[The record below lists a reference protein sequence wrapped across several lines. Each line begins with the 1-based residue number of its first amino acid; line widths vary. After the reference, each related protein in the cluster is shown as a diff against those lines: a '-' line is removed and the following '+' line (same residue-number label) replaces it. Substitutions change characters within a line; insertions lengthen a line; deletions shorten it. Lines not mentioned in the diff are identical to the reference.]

1 MNAVN
6 PLTLPRTLL
15 DFECRSELDIRDVG
29 AWRYAEHHSTKIIC
43 LSYKRPDGSKGFW
56 TPPLPF
62 PDELA
67 EMAGDNGFVF
77 EAHNAQFEMA
87 IWWNILHK
95 QLGIPTPQ
103 RWADTLAVCAYRAL
117 PMGLDAVGDVLN
129 LPIKKDKRGKYL
141 IQQLCKPRKPLKAD
155 KKRFE
160 EEGLTEDQ
168 WPVLWRED
176 WGLLEEMYDYC
187 DQDVDTEE
195 LLGQTVGDLPLPEYR
210 LWVLDQRINKRGMYV
225 DSEAVEAA
233 IGIIELLGT
242 RFEAELK
249 DITGGAVE
257 TGSQVA
263 KIVEW
268 INSGAQGADEHIPNL
283 QADTVEEW
291 IKRLRR
297 YTAEPGYDE
306 SDADVLR
313 VLEIRQILGSSS
325 VKKLYKFRACLC
337 DDNYIRGLL
346 QYCGAGTGR
355 WSGRLVQP
363 QNFPRGNLEYFVEI
377 FGLKGVDGASETVMN
392 ILIETIKIGGQDAID
407 ALEVMFGDVI
417 DALTTALRGMF
428 IAAPGKKYHVADFAA
443 IEAVVTAW
451 VGGEEWKLEAF
462 RAIQRGEKYE
472 GADDIYCATAAGVF
486 GHIVSKKENPKE
498 RQVGKVCLSG
508 ETPVITA
515 RGVKPLHSITKD
527 DIVWDGVHW
536 VEHNGLADN
545 GIRETIEV
553 SGTWMTPDHKVSTT
567 KGWAEAQ
574 TVAFCPSTRESALET
589 GLGSL
594 LSLRPS
600 AEPELYAHVTA
611 VIRRMKSISAT
622 SVLGGLPD
630 VADARR
636 KHQPVGERITGTTRT
651 SARMTQPAEDFSTES
666 PLPFSDVEI
675 PKTNPTSITAAAESG
690 YTSPGLKIGE
700 LFSSIC
706 SLLRGTTFRTSKWTG
721 SKLTVDTS
729 QETYASVPEKKTCLT
744 SGKSQ
749 TCKTGSSNSKKRMRV
764 YDLVNAGPRKRFT
777 ILTAEG
783 PMVVHNCE
791 LAFGYQGGVGAWRNF
806 DKSDKYNDAE
816 VDHFKIQWR
825 EKHPAT
831 VSLWYGLQEAAVD
844 ALRLN
849 RPVSYRMITFE
860 PMVDAAGKWLTI
872 ILPNGRRLWYFNPQL
887 DMVTTP
893 WGKEQLQ
900 VSYEGRD
907 NKKGGRWGRIRT
919 YGGMIT
925 ENVVQAISRDL
936 MAEAMINVEK
946 AGYSI
951 VLTVHDEIISEDDED
966 FGSQKEFE
974 QIMSIKPKWVG
985 DCPVGLSGWEGYRYR
1000 KE

>member
-6 PLTLPRTLL
+6 PLTLPRTTL
-15 DFECRSELDIRDVG
+15 DFETRSELDVREVG
-29 AWRYAEHHSTKIIC
+29 AWRYSEHHSTEILC
-43 LSYKRPDGSKGFW
+43 LFYEIPGKDMQMW
-56 TPPLPF
+56 APPMPF
-62 PDELA
+62 PEDLAELA
-67 EMAGDNGFVF
+67 ASNDHMF
-77 EAHNAQFEMA
+77 EAHSAQFEVA
-87 IWWNILHK
+87 IWCNILYK
-95 QLGIPTPQ
+95 QLDVPVPK
-103 RWADTLAVCAYRAL
+103 RWADTLAVCAYRAIPL
-117 PMGLDAVGDVLN
+117 GLDAVGEVLD
-129 LPIKKDKRGKYL
+129 LPVKKDKRGKYL

-155 KKRFE
+155 KKRFK

-176 WGLLEEMYDYC
+176 WALLEELYDYC
-187 DQDVDTEE
+187 GQDVQAEKMLSRTI
-195 LLGQTVGDLPLPEYR
+195 GDLPLSEYR

-242 RFEAELK
+242 RLEAELVE
-249 DITGGAVE
+249 ITGGAVK
-257 TGSQVA
+257 TGDQVA

-268 INSGAQGADEHIPNL
+268 INSIIHEADIPIPNL

-291 IKRLRR
+291 VDRLRR
-297 YTAEPGYDE
+297 YADEPGQDKR
-306 SDADVLR
+306 DVDVLR

-363 QNFPRGNLEYFVEI
+363 QNFPRGNLEYFVKI

-428 IAAPGKKYHVADFAA
+428 MAAPGKKYHVADFAA

-472 GADDIYCATAAGVF
+472 GADDIYCATASGMF
-486 GHIVSKKENPKE
+486 GHPVSKEENPKE
-498 RQVGKVCLSG
+498 RQVGKV
-508 ETPVITA
+508 
-515 RGVKPLHSITKD
+515 
-527 DIVWDGVHW
+527 
-536 VEHNGLADN
+536 
-545 GIRETIEV
+545 
-553 SGTWMTPDHKVSTT
+553 
-567 KGWAEAQ
+567 
-574 TVAFCPSTRESALET
+574 
-589 GLGSL
+589 
-594 LSLRPS
+594 
-600 AEPELYAHVTA
+600 
-611 VIRRMKSISAT
+611 
-622 SVLGGLPD
+622 
-630 VADARR
+630 
-636 KHQPVGERITGTTRT
+636 
-651 SARMTQPAEDFSTES
+651 
-666 PLPFSDVEI
+666 
-675 PKTNPTSITAAAESG
+675 
-690 YTSPGLKIGE
+690 
-700 LFSSIC
+700 
-706 SLLRGTTFRTSKWTG
+706 
-721 SKLTVDTS
+721 
-729 QETYASVPEKKTCLT
+729 
-744 SGKSQ
+744 
-749 TCKTGSSNSKKRMRV
+749 
-764 YDLVNAGPRKRFT
+764 
-777 ILTAEG
+777 
-783 PMVVHNCE
+783 CE

-806 DKSDKYNDAE
+806 DKSDRYDDAE
-816 VDHFKIQWR
+816 VDYFKTQWR
-825 EKHPAT
+825 EKHTAT
-831 VSLWYGLQEAAVD
+831 VRLWYGVQEAAVD
-844 ALRLN
+844 ALKLN

-860 PMVDAAGKWLTI
+860 PVVDAAGKWLTI

-893 WGKEQLQ
+893 WGSEQLQ

-925 ENVVQAISRDL
+925 ENIVQAISRDL

-966 FGSQKEFE
+966 FGSQEEFE
-974 QIMSIKPKWVG
+974 QIMKIPPKWVG